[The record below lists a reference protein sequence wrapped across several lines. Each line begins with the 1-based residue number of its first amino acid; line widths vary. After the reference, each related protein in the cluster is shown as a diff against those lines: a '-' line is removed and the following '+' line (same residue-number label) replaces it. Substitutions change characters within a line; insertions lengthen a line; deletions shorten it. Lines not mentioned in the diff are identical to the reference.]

1 MSVISE
7 DLSKTKFAFD
17 EKFVKNPGLP
27 VQKKKALKRKIES
40 EPVCRPKK
48 IRRDKK
54 VGKYDVKRKQILTI
68 AIERRPRKNR
78 VFRVL
83 GYSFCS
89 PYDVKSNQ
97 KIF

>member
-7 DLSKTKFAFD
+7 DLD

-48 IRRDKK
+48 IRLDKK

-83 GYSFCS
+83 GCSFCS
-89 PYDVKSNQ
+89 PMMLSQIKKYFDWA
-97 KIF
+97 